1 MGFNW
6 ATEGNRI
13 SLAAAGKGSSPGD
26 EGPATRSKS
35 AAGDED
41 CRSILGPVPDRSSP
55 NPASPSRGQPA
66 VNDGP
71 DAAAVVV
78 GERAPGL
85 DHVRQI
91 GGECAGVCAARI
103 WDRCISR
110 QSKCGFDSRLGHCA
124 TLPEQGLNLP
134 CPGRLAEGISHAPL
148 GGVVSGLSSCDCR
161 MTTADLREP
170 RSCRRHPL
178 SDDSR
183 PVPLCRGV
191 PASVEG

>member
-6 ATEGNRI
+6 AAEGNPVR
-13 SLAAAGKGSSPGD
+13 AAAPGKGSSRVMRPGD
-26 EGPATRSKS
+26 EVQACQWRRRLPINPWGS
-35 AAGDED
+35 
-41 CRSILGPVPDRSSP
+41 PDRSSL
-55 NPASPSRGQPA
+55 NPALPSRGPPA

-71 DAAAVVV
+71 DAASVIG

-85 DHVRQI
+85 DHVLEV

-134 CPGRLAEGISHAPL
+134 CPGRLAEGISHVPL
-148 GGVVSGLSSCDCR
+148 GGVVPGPSSCDRR
-161 MTTADLREP
+161 MATADLREP
-170 RSCRRHPL
+170 RSCRRHLL

-183 PVPLCRGV
+183 PVLLCPGA
-191 PASVEG
+191 PAWGEG